1 MGIKW
6 FNWGRS
12 GPFIVDFE
20 QIQIKIKLINL
31 VFLLLTLNKGRVEFS
46 QFSQKK
52 GCGSDFSHKKGGA
65 GQIGG
70 VLKKRVSFIF
80 ILTNRIFHQTLVRV
94 RVCVCVLFVNTI
106 SISVFCVSREEV
118 SLIESNQQMYD
129 LRKWVILE
137 NKRHCGK

>member
-1 MGIKW
+1 M
-6 FNWGRS
+6 
-12 GPFIVDFE
+12 
-20 QIQIKIKLINL
+20 
-31 VFLLLTLNKGRVEFS
+31 FLLLTLNKERVEFS

-80 ILTNRIFHQTLVRV
+80 ILTNRIFHQTLVRA

-106 SISVFCVSREEV
+106 SISIFCVSREEV
-118 SLIESNQQMYD
+118 SLIESNQQIYD
-129 LRKWVILE
+129 LRK
-137 NKRHCGK
+137 